1 MSDDERGSENENEKM
16 KTLMTLL
23 VLVLVT
29 LTNVEAAKATKYH
42 SGINN
47 AFDKSVAGKTLD
59 GHFVQDMCSVYAI
72 SLTDALRAK
81 NVKCAW
87 VAIKWAKIDLGH
99 SFVIFEKDGKRYAM
113 DNMMRKPVRVTG
125 TTDLAVAKKLFALR
139 TNLTVEKVCH
149 PMMGVKSNAGVSNV
163 SDILE

>member
-1 MSDDERGSENENEKM
+1 M
-16 KTLMTLL
+16 KTILTMVLL
-23 VLVLVT
+23 VLSLVT
-29 LTNVEAAKATKYH
+29 ASGAKATKYN
-42 SGINN
+42 SGIAN

-87 VAIKWAKIDLGH
+87 VAIKWAKIELGH